1 MKKFIL
7 FMAGPTLLSGCLM
20 TVPTFERSQAP
31 DLFAALDSGPR
42 GTAGQI
48 DASTGFVIMDTKAS
62 DTLLC
67 REVRIYTAD
76 ANGTRDYC
84 KIRGGEWK

>member
-1 MKKFIL
+1 MRKVF
-7 FMAGPTLLSGCLM
+7 FLLSLQMLLAGCLM
-20 TVPTFERSQAP
+20 AVPTFERSQAP
-31 DLFAALDSGPR
+31 DLFSALDNGPR

-76 ANGTRDYC
+76 GNGTRDYC